1 MNNDPEMTQML
12 ELEDKNFKAGNLTV
26 LKDVKDHI
34 LIINTDIENSKETET
49 IKNEN
54 SSIGKYNIWKNI

>member
-34 LIINTDIENSKETET
+34 LIINTDIENSKE
-49 IKNEN
+49 KN
-54 SSIGKYNIWKNI
+54 Y